1 MEHNLSF
8 TYYKAP
14 FGWMKIAASDI
25 GIAEL
30 LFAGSPAK
38 QKGENIFFSE
48 SIKQLDEYF
57 NKKRTTFSV
66 PLALQGTDFQKKVWN
81 ELLKIPFGETIS
93 YMQLAI
99 NLGDKK
105 SIRAAGTANGR
116 NPVAIIVPCHRVIG
130 SSGDLVGYGGGL
142 DKKKWLLEHE
152 GVLTQQELFSAK

>member
-1 MEHNLSF
+1 MEKTLNI

-105 SIRAAGTANGR
+105 SIRAAGTANGK

-130 SSGDLVGYGGGL
+130 SNGDLVGYGGGL

-152 GVLTQQELFSAK
+152 GVLVQKSLFA

>member
-1 MEHNLSF
+1 MEKTLNI